1 MQFGILLL
9 NASGNDVAVMQMY
22 MLEAVLMCL
31 PVFLLFS
38 YMFKMQS
45 KQKNKITV
53 LTEAGEDEKE
63 KWKAL
68 KNFMSEYSLISEK
81 GMNDL
86 VIWEKYLIF
95 ATAFGLSDKVIKE
108 FKAKYKRVI
117 IEEKWNESDIKE
129 KYPLLYFSY
138 GFGYNYI
145 NTNSFFNIY
154 VELERFESIY
164 HICNR
169 NSFSSSHNFKWKWLR
184 RRILRWRRRP
194 EAVGGRN
201 GRKIIKSKKIFGK
214 KLEGVNVIR

>member
-1 MQFGILLL
+1 MQFGSLLL

-22 MLEAVLMCL
+22 LLEAVLMCF

-108 FKAKYKRVI
+108 FKAKY
-117 IEEKWNESDIKE
+117 IKE
-129 KYPLLYFSY
+129 SL
-138 GFGYNYI
+138 
-145 NTNSFFNIY
+145 
-154 VELERFESIY
+154 
-164 HICNR
+164 
-169 NSFSSSHNFKWKWLR
+169 
-184 RRILRWRRRP
+184 
-194 EAVGGRN
+194 
-201 GRKIIKSKKIFGK
+201 
-214 KLEGVNVIR
+214 

>member
-22 MLEAVLMCL
+22 MLEAVLMCF

-53 LTEAGEDEKE
+53 LTESGEDEKE
-63 KWKAL
+63 KWKDL

-145 NTNSFFNIY
+145 NTNSFFN
-154 VELERFESIY
+154 SISTL
-164 HICNR
+164 
-169 NSFSSSHNFKWKWLR
+169 NSNVSRAYITSATEIASHRRITSSGSGLGGGFSGGGGGR
-184 RRILRWRRRP
+184 RRS
-194 EAVGGRN
+194 EAGMGGR
-201 GRKIIKSKKIFGK
+201 
-214 KLEGVNVIR
+214 